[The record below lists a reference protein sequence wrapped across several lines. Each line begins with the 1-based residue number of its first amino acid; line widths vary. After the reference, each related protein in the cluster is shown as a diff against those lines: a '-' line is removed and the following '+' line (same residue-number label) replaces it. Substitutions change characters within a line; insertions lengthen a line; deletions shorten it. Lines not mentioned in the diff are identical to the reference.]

1 MFPVG
6 GFCNLPILC
15 AHFLFKITWGG
26 APMCRTEM
34 LDGDYMVTC
43 ICRQIKFSCLYACIR
58 RCILNIN
65 MRHVEIIFL
74 VGIATLWRTTY
85 LILNA
90 TVIIGWCARGGW
102 GQQFKRKPTNA
113 KFYFWNPKNWV
124 YSLIYR

>member
-1 MFPVG
+1 MY
-6 GFCNLPILC
+6 LT
-15 AHFLFKITWGG
+15 K
-26 APMCRTEM
+26 M

-74 VGIATLWRTTY
+74 VEIATLRRTTY

-90 TVIIGWCARGGW
+90 TVKISADVQEEVEVNNSKEN
-102 GQQFKRKPTNA
+102 QQMLNVISEIQKIESI
-113 KFYFWNPKNWV
+113 V
-124 YSLIYR
+124 